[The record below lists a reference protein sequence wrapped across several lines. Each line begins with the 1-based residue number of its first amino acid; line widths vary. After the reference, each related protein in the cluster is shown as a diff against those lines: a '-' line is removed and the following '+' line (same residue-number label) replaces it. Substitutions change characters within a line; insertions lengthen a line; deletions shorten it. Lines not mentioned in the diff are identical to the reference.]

1 MKERKFKQDW
11 VTETR
16 TDEKTGKEKRV
27 PVYRG
32 PLFENPAGGGKR
44 ELILR
49 ALPPWAGFLLLLL
62 LYFRLDFPG
71 ARVLY
76 VFLPAALSLFPCLY
90 WAMGLWTLF
99 RAPRRMTR
107 VQKETGVGRVLRSA
121 AGCAVLILA
130 ALAGVLVFLFS
141 GGDAAREWPGALM
154 LLAAGALAF
163 GTAAYFRG
171 IFRRLEEKSA

>member
-1 MKERKFKQDW
+1 MAQHREVKQLFADHLCIFRFCLCRK
-11 VTETR
+11 
-16 TDEKTGKEKRV
+16 
-27 PVYRG
+27 
-32 PLFENPAGGGKR
+32 
-44 ELILR
+44 
-49 ALPPWAGFLLLLL
+49 GF
-62 LYFRLDFPG
+62 YK
-71 ARVLY
+71 
-76 VFLPAALSLFPCLY
+76 
-90 WAMGLWTLF
+90 
-99 RAPRRMTR
+99 RMTR

-171 IFRRLEEKSA
+171 IFRRLEEKNA